1 MKYKLKQGVTV
12 YIEPSDKYKTVLIQY
27 KFRTIFSG
35 KTATERSLVKNM
47 LETNSKQYPS
57 QNEMDLKM
65 ASLYGATLH
74 TQSQRFGKQHV
85 VTMSL
90 SVVNDKFIGGD
101 DTLLEEAFA
110 FLEEIIYGPNAKDG
124 KFHEK
129 TFLREK
135 ENLNNY
141 FESLIED
148 KSAYARMRLNQELFA
163 GTDQAYQGI
172 GDASFLEDITAAS
185 LFECYEEMI
194 GSNQLDI
201 LVSGDVA
208 PERVLNILAGQ
219 NFSDRKE
226 IEKEVFCF
234 REKNTEPVISSEA
247 QDINQGKLF
256 FGFSSPVYYMIDH
269 YFAGLVFDG
278 LFGGFPHSKLFQNVR
293 EKESLAYSASSG
305 LDFLRGIMTVGTGIE
320 FDKREQV
327 EEIVLAQ
334 LKDMQAGD
342 FSDALIAQTKSMLI
356 NHYKQNDDYQGR
368 SLAKQYQ
375 DILIIENPLS
385 QEQWIAGLNA
395 VTKEQIVAVAD
406 KMTLQAIFFLKGEA
420 ENE

>member
-1 MKYKLKQGVTV
+1 MEYKLKQGVTA

-27 KFRTIFSG
+27 KFRTSFGG

-110 FLEEIIYGPNAKDG
+110 FLEEIIFRPNAEDG

-148 KSAYARMRLNQELFA
+148 KSAYARTRLNQVLFE

-172 GDASFLEDITAAS
+172 GDAGFLEDITSGS

-208 PERVLNILAGQ
+208 PERILNILAAQ
-219 NFSDRKE
+219 KLSDRKE
-226 IEKEVFCF
+226 TEKEVFYF
-234 REKNTEPVISSEA
+234 RAKNTEPVTSSEA

-256 FGFSSPVYYMIDH
+256 FGFSSPVYYMNDH

-305 LDFLRGIMTVGTGIE
+305 LDFLRGVMTVGTGIE

-327 EEIVLAQ
+327 EKIVLAQ
-334 LKDMQAGD
+334 LQDMQAGD

-395 VTKEQIVAVAD
+395 VTKEQIIAVAE

-420 ENE
+420 TDE

>member
-1 MKYKLKQGVTV
+1 MEYTLKEGVTA

-27 KFRTIFSG
+27 KFRTNFSG

-47 LETNSKQYPS
+47 LETNSKRYPS

-85 VTMSL
+85 VTLSL

-110 FLEEIIYGPNAKDG
+110 FLEEIIFRPNAADG

-129 TFLREK
+129 TFQREK

-148 KSAYARMRLNQELFA
+148 KSAYARTRLNHVLFE
-163 GTDQAYQGI
+163 GTDQAFQGI
-172 GDASFLEDITAAS
+172 GDAGFLKEISAGS
-185 LFECYEEMI
+185 LYECYEEMI
-194 GSNQLDI
+194 GSDQLDI

-208 PERVLNILAGQ
+208 PERILKILDAQDLPG
-219 NFSDRKE
+219 RRE
-226 IEKEVFCF
+226 TAKEVFYF
-234 REKNTEPVISSEA
+234 REKTAEPVNAGES

-256 FGFSSPVYYMIDH
+256 FGFSSPVYYMNEH

-293 EKESLAYSASSG
+293 EKESLAYTASSG
-305 LDFLRGIMTVGTGIE
+305 LDFLRGVMTVGTGIE
-320 FDKREQV
+320 FEKRDQV
-327 EEIVLAQ
+327 EKIVLAQ
-334 LKDMQAGD
+334 LRDMQAGD
-342 FSDALIAQTKSMLI
+342 FPDELITQTKNMLI

-375 DILIIENPLS
+375 DILIIEKPLS

-395 VTKEQIVAVAD
+395 VTREQIIAVAE
-406 KMTLQAIFFLKGEA
+406 KMSLQAIFFLKGEA
-420 ENE
+420 ADE

>member
-1 MKYKLKQGVTV
+1 MEYKLKQGVTA

-27 KFRTIFSG
+27 KFRTSFGG

-110 FLEEIIYGPNAKDG
+110 FLEEIIFRPNAEDG

-148 KSAYARMRLNQELFA
+148 KSAYARTRLNQVLFE

-172 GDASFLEDITAAS
+172 GDASFLENITS
-185 LFECYEEMI
+185 GNLFECYEEMI

-208 PERVLNILAGQ
+208 PERILNILAAQ
-219 NFSDRKE
+219 KLSDRKE
-226 IEKEVFCF
+226 TEKEVFYF
-234 REKNTEPVISSEA
+234 RVKNTEPVASSES

-256 FGFSSPVYYMIDH
+256 FGFSSPVYYMNEY

-305 LDFLRGIMTVGTGIE
+305 LDFLRGVMTVGTGIE

-327 EEIVLAQ
+327 EKIVLAQ
-334 LKDMQAGD
+334 LQDMQAGD
-342 FSDALIAQTKSMLI
+342 FSDALIAQTKSMLT

-395 VTKEQIVAVAD
+395 VTKEQIIAVAE

-420 ENE
+420 TDE

>member
-1 MKYKLKQGVTV
+1 MEYKLKQGVTA

-27 KFRTIFSG
+27 KFRTSFGG

-85 VTMSL
+85 VTLSL

-110 FLEEIIYGPNAKDG
+110 FLEEIIFRPNAEDG

-129 TFLREK
+129 TFMREK

-148 KSAYARMRLNQELFA
+148 KSAYARTRLNQVLFE

-172 GDASFLEDITAAS
+172 VDAGFLEDITSSS

-208 PERVLNILAGQ
+208 PKRILNILAAQ
-219 NFSDRKE
+219 KLSDRKE
-226 IEKEVFCF
+226 IEKEVFYL
-234 REKNTEPVISSEA
+234 RAKNTEPVTSSEA

-256 FGFSSPVYYMIDH
+256 FGFSSPVYYMNDH

-305 LDFLRGIMTVGTGIE
+305 LDFLRGVMTVGTGIE

-327 EEIVLAQ
+327 EKIVLAQ
-334 LKDMQAGD
+334 LQDMQAGD

-395 VTKEQIVAVAD
+395 VTKEQIVAVAE

-420 ENE
+420 TDE

>member
-1 MKYKLKQGVTV
+1 MEYKLKQGVTA

-27 KFRTIFSG
+27 KFRTIFGG

-85 VTMSL
+85 VTLSL

-110 FLEEIIYGPNAKDG
+110 FLEEIIFRPNAEDG

-135 ENLNNY
+135 ENLHNY

-148 KSAYARMRLNQELFA
+148 KSAYARMRLNQVLFE

-172 GDASFLEDITAAS
+172 GDAGFLEDITAGS
-185 LFECYEEMI
+185 LFGCYEEMI

-208 PERVLNILAGQ
+208 PERVLKILDAQ
-219 NFSDRKE
+219 KLSDRKE
-226 IEKEVFCF
+226 IEKEVFYF
-234 REKNTEPVISSEA
+234 REKKTGTVTSSEA

-256 FGFSSPVYYMIDH
+256 FGFSSPVYYMNEH

-305 LDFLRGIMTVGTGIE
+305 LDFLRGVMTVGTGIE

-327 EEIVLAQ
+327 EKIVLAQ
-334 LKDMQAGD
+334 LQDMRAGD
-342 FSDALIAQTKSMLI
+342 FPDALIDQTKGMLI

-385 QEQWIAGLNA
+385 QEEWIAGLNA
-395 VTKEQIVAVAD
+395 VTKDQIIAVAE

-420 ENE
+420 TDE

>member
-1 MKYKLKQGVTV
+1 
-12 YIEPSDKYKTVLIQY
+12 
-27 KFRTIFSG
+27 
-35 KTATERSLVKNM
+35 M
-47 LETNSKQYPS
+47 L
-57 QNEMDLKM
+57 
-65 ASLYGATLH
+65 
-74 TQSQRFGKQHV
+74 
-85 VTMSL
+85 
-90 SVVNDKFIGGD
+90 
-101 DTLLEEAFA
+101 
-110 FLEEIIYGPNAKDG
+110 
-124 KFHEK
+124 
-129 TFLREK
+129 
-135 ENLNNY
+135 
-141 FESLIED
+141 FE
-148 KSAYARMRLNQELFA
+148 

-172 GDASFLEDITAAS
+172 GDAGFLEDITAGS

-208 PERVLNILAGQ
+208 PERILNILAAQ
-219 NFSDRKE
+219 KLSDRKE
-226 IEKEVFCF
+226 TEKEVFYF
-234 REKNTEPVISSEA
+234 RVKNTEPVASSES

-256 FGFSSPVYYMIDH
+256 FGFSSPVYYMNEY

-305 LDFLRGIMTVGTGIE
+305 LDFLRGVMTVGTGIE

-327 EEIVLAQ
+327 EKIVLAQ
-334 LKDMQAGD
+334 LQDMQAGD

-395 VTKEQIVAVAD
+395 VTKEQIIAVAE

-420 ENE
+420 TDE

>member
-1 MKYKLKQGVTV
+1 M
-12 YIEPSDKYKTVLIQY
+12 
-27 KFRTIFSG
+27 
-35 KTATERSLVKNM
+35 N
-47 LETNSKQYPS
+47 
-57 QNEMDLKM
+57 
-65 ASLYGATLH
+65 
-74 TQSQRFGKQHV
+74 
-85 VTMSL
+85 
-90 SVVNDKFIGGD
+90 
-101 DTLLEEAFA
+101 
-110 FLEEIIYGPNAKDG
+110 
-124 KFHEK
+124 
-129 TFLREK
+129 
-135 ENLNNY
+135 
-141 FESLIED
+141 
-148 KSAYARMRLNQELFA
+148 
-163 GTDQAYQGI
+163 
-172 GDASFLEDITAAS
+172 
-185 LFECYEEMI
+185 
-194 GSNQLDI
+194 
-201 LVSGDVA
+201 
-208 PERVLNILAGQ
+208 
-219 NFSDRKE
+219 
-226 IEKEVFCF
+226 
-234 REKNTEPVISSEA
+234 
-247 QDINQGKLF
+247 
-256 FGFSSPVYYMIDH
+256 DH

-375 DILIIENPLS
+375 DILIIEKPLS

-420 ENE
+420 TDE

>member
-1 MKYKLKQGVTV
+1 MEYKLKQGVTV

-27 KFRTIFSG
+27 KFRTIFDG
-35 KTATERSLVKNM
+35 RTATERSLVKNM
-47 LETNSKQYPS
+47 LETNSKQYPT

-85 VTMSL
+85 VTLSL

-110 FLEEIIYGPNAKDG
+110 FLEEIIFRPNAEDG

-135 ENLNNY
+135 ENLHNY

-148 KSAYARMRLNQELFA
+148 KSAYARNRLNQVMFE

-172 GDASFLEDITAAS
+172 GDAGFLKDITPGT

-194 GSNQLDI
+194 GANQLDI
-201 LVSGDVA
+201 LVSGDVE
-208 PERVLNILAGQ
+208 PERIVKILAGQ
-219 NFSDRKE
+219 KLSDRKE
-226 IEKEVFCF
+226 IEKEVFYF
-234 REKNTEPVISSEA
+234 REKISEPVTSSEA

-256 FGFSSPVYYMIDH
+256 FGFSSPVYYMNDH

-293 EKESLAYSASSG
+293 EKESLAYTASSS
-305 LDFLRGIMTVGTGIE
+305 LDFLRGVMTVGTGIE
-320 FDKREQV
+320 FDKRQQV

-334 LKDMQAGD
+334 LRDMQAGD

-395 VTKEQIVAVAD
+395 VTKEQIIAVAE

-420 ENE
+420 TDE